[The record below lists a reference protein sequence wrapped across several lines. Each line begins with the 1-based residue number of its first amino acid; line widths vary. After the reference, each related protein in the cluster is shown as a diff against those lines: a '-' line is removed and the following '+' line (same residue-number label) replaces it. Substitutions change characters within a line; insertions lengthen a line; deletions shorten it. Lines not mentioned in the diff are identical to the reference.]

1 MKNIIIVLYKIFF
14 GGDIDREE
22 WDKIL
27 KVYNYL
33 ELENFLRNRYCL
45 ENFLRNMYILLL
57 GV

>member
-14 GGDIDREE
+14 GGDIDWEE